1 MLSARVG
8 KRMNDQYLISI
19 IQTRKVSVKN
29 WGDAEAEAKIW
40 SLDERASGYS
50 VSILPEEMKV

>member
-29 WGDAEAEAKIW
+29 WGDAEAEAEIW

-50 VSILPEEMKV
+50 VSILPEEMKA